1 MPEIIS
7 FAARKRQ
14 RLAHN
19 VPIIEKIV
27 DGQIVECVNL
37 DGLSPSQLSAY
48 FAAAE
53 RECVKGS

>member
-1 MPEIIS
+1 MSEIIS
-7 FAARKRQ
+7 FVSRKRQ

-37 DGLSPSQLSAY
+37 DALSPSQLSAY

-53 RECVKGS
+53 CERVK